1 MEKRKGVQPKSM
13 LHVTGS
19 IDKEARRDSQ
29 LSSVHVANL
38 NACYADADTG
48 MPVNDSINQTVK
60 NSTIDYND
68 IGPLDDMSKS
78 LKRPKPQIITQIA

>member
-1 MEKRKGVQPKSM
+1 MHDFEQ
-13 LHVTGS
+13 
-19 IDKEARRDSQ
+19 E

-68 IGPLDDMSKS
+68 LGPLDDM
-78 LKRPKPQIITQIA
+78 